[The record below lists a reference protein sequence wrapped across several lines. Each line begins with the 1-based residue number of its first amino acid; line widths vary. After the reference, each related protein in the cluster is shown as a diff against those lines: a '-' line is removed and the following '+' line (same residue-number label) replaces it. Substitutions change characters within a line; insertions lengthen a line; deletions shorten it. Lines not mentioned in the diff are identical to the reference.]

1 MCDKNS
7 KETIISVVKD
17 LANEVYTDVA
27 KPTLKSVGNIISL
40 PFKAIDAALTPLKKW
55 IDTKN
60 YNYEQTRQL
69 LAEKLKNVEEEKIIE
84 PEAYVAVP
92 ALQQLSYSYDSKDLR
107 EMYANLLASSMNL
120 EKKKFVHPAFVD
132 IIKQLTPD
140 EAKLLKFVSKHP
152 QQALIDVI
160 FDLPNGGCLTEV
172 HNFTNIAEEICEN
185 PYEICSYIENMER
198 LKLIELPSDVILK
211 CDEVY
216 EPLIN
221 HPAIQAI
228 YSFKMAET
236 CEVRIQKRQFI
247 LTSFGKNFINIC
259 L

>member
-132 IIKQLTPD
+132 II
-140 EAKLLKFVSKHP
+140 A
-152 QQALIDVI
+152 
-160 FDLPNGGCLTEV
+160 
-172 HNFTNIAEEICEN
+172 
-185 PYEICSYIENMER
+185 
-198 LKLIELPSDVILK
+198 
-211 CDEVY
+211 
-216 EPLIN
+216 
-221 HPAIQAI
+221 
-228 YSFKMAET
+228 
-236 CEVRIQKRQFI
+236 
-247 LTSFGKNFINIC
+247 
-259 L
+259 